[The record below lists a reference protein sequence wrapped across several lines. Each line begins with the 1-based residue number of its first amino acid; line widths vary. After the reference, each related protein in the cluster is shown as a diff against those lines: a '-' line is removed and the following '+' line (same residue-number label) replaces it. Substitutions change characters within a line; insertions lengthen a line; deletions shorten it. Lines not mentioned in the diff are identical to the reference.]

1 MKTRNGVPRDVTT
14 LRALFGGAL
23 MVFALAVSPENA
35 VAVEGLPGSTW
46 GSVSQDADNIEGPGA
61 IGYLNQGVDWTTLPG
76 GVVFNTFAEFRYRIR
91 GGNKTYYNAYGPA
104 LGLELRKWSFHLG
117 MDYYWQR
124 FPELDESSNRLRYY
138 LSWYYDWDLK
148 R

>member
-1 MKTRNGVPRDVTT
+1 MKNWNGARSLSIPCGFSV
-14 LRALFGGAL
+14 GAIVL
-23 MVFALAVSPENA
+23 LLGVLTSPALAI
-35 VAVEGLPGSTW
+35 EGLPGSTW
-46 GSVSQDADNIEGPGA
+46 GSVSQDADDIEGTGA

-76 GVVFNTFAEFRYRIR
+76 GVVLNTFAEFRYRLR
-91 GGNKTYYNAYGPA
+91 EGNKTYNNAYGPA

>member
-1 MKTRNGVPRDVTT
+1 MRIGGVMEFRTHQV
-14 LRALFGGAL
+14 LFGGVLIVLAL
-23 MVFALAVSPENA
+23 MVSPRNA
-35 VAVEGLPGSTW
+35 VAIDALPGSTW
-46 GSVSQDADNIEGPGA
+46 GTVSQDAENLEGPGA
-61 IGYLNQGVDWTTLPG
+61 IGYLNQGIDWTTLPG
-76 GVVFNTFAEFRYRIR
+76 GLVFNTFAELRYRFR
-91 GGNKTYYNAYGPA
+91 GENKTFYNAYGPA
-104 LGLELRKWSFHLG
+104 LGLELRKGSLHLG

>member
-1 MKTRNGVPRDVTT
+1 MAPLPQAISRPTGSDKAADS
-14 LRALFGGAL
+14 GAGR
-23 MVFALAVSPENA
+23 P
-35 VAVEGLPGSTW
+35 
-46 GSVSQDADNIEGPGA
+46 
-61 IGYLNQGVDWTTLPG
+61 
-76 GVVFNTFAEFRYRIR
+76 AEFRYRLR
-91 GGNKTYYNAYGPA
+91 GGNKTFYNAYGPA